1 VTAVRAERCLVDVIR
16 VHAHLVVAATEV
28 KLGEEPH
35 TVKFIQQ
42 LIDQWYWELIL
53 HRLLVKLVVVDAE
66 TPSIISLLYQE
77 H

>member
-35 TVKFIQQ
+35 IVKFIQQ